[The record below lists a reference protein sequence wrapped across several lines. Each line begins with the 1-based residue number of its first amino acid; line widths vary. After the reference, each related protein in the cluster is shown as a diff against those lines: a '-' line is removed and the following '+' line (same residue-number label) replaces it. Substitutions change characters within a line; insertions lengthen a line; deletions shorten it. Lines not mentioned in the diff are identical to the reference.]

1 MWLKHSEAI
10 DMINNIARQD
20 SPLQVIKQELIDVL
34 SMTDKDSYWQVLDG
48 VISSYNQA
56 TWFVEKRNLGFASPL
71 VHSFIEW
78 GNDTSY
84 DNWENKRKD
93 QRKHHKENQGNQDKN
108 AGIVTLV
115 REKDSTWNYS
125 VYRYQIK
132 SWWYPK
138 DVIRQYKLQIRWNTD
153 WIKITD
159 SKWKEYPQDTKFTK
173 WTNVYIKVPK
183 HKPLNLDYLSGL
195 DENTKEKIAIQEN
208 YIDRQKENRKD
219 TLEKFNKQHPMWE
232 DVEIS
237 FWIPVKEYEDI
248 EKTLASITT
257 NQTLDPKK
265 YEVVVLL
272 NRPNDKEEFDKATEE
287 KILKFILNHPEY
299 NIHLFKHTFNF
310 SGSANMWE
318 VYKLLWDTI
327 IHRNTQRKNIKW
339 MDMKKIRNLIVKR
352 WAADSTE
359 KHPDYLKHQLETYAD
374 DHGWKELVRLTWESR
389 IPKDLALA
397 YPLIEIDEFFQRYY
411 DLEYAHGDYLKRDV
425 WLWSYKARCYC
436 SVWGTPPVDVREDTI
451 FVRNVRNYV
460 KSHTKNVCMHYDSDF
475 IWATDG
481 STDRWIYSII
491 KWVPYCVRYNAARFD
506 SKDKTKKIEWNNWAI
521 KNKWKTETQRL
532 ELTTKNLER
541 DLSAF
546 YKQRYSMVS
555 DYPRRSEKYIK
566 YLSSHR
572 GVSNIE
578 KQRRLLD
585 NVINPIMVTVLSKP
599 DFMWLDSWDYE
610 LITKIDKKGNIV
622 PSIKFNESAITKIKQ
637 VQQQR
642 IADWYYDYRK

>member
-1 MWLKHSEAI
+1 MWLNHNEAI
-10 DMINNIARQD
+10 DRINSIVKQD

-34 SMTDKDSYWQVLDG
+34 SMTEKDSYQQVLNG
-48 VISSYNQA
+48 VISSYDKA
-56 TWFVEKRNLGFASPL
+56 TSYVEKKNLWFASPF

-78 GNDTSY
+78 ESGQQHDDGGDKEDNTGLNKDKDT
-84 DNWENKRKD
+84 
-93 QRKHHKENQGNQDKN
+93 GT
-108 AGIVTLV
+108 VTLI
-115 REKDSTWNYS
+115 RENDSTWKYL
-125 VYRYQIK
+125 VYRYTIK

-138 DVIRQYKLQIRWNTD
+138 DVIRKYKEQIWGKTD

-159 SKWKEYPQDTKFTK
+159 AKWKEYPQDIKFTK

-183 HKPLNLDYLSGL
+183 HKPLNLDYLDGL
-195 DENTKEKIAIQEN
+195 DEDTKEKITIQEN
-208 YIDRQKENRKD
+208 YIDGQKENRKT
-219 TLEKFNKQHPMWE
+219 TLEKFNKQHPMWK

-237 FWIPVKEYEDI
+237 FGIPVKEYKDI

-265 YEVVVLL
+265 YEVVILL

-287 KILKFILNHPEY
+287 KILKFMLNHPEY

-310 SGSANMWE
+310 PEWERANMWE

-352 WAADSTE
+352 WATDSTE

-374 DHGWKELVRLTWESR
+374 DYGWKELVRLTWESR

-411 DLEYAHGDYLKRDV
+411 DLEYAHGDQLKRDV

-436 SVWGTPPVDVREDTI
+436 SVWGTPPVKIKEDTT

-460 KSHTKNVCMHYDSDF
+460 ESHKKDICMHHDSDF

-491 KWVPYCVRYNAARFD
+491 KWVPYCVRYAVAKFD
-506 SKDKTKKIEWNNWAI
+506 GKDKTKKIGWNNWAI
-521 KNKWKTETQRL
+521 KNKWKPETQCL

-541 DLSAF
+541 DLSAL
-546 YKQRYSMVS
+546 YKQRFSMVCEDPKRSGKYTKFLAKNKDLS
-555 DYPRRSEKYIK
+555 D
-566 YLSSHR
+566 L
-572 GVSNIE
+572 E
-578 KQRRLLD
+578 KQKRLLN
-585 NVINPIMVTVLSKP
+585 NVINPIMISVLSKP
-599 DFMWLDSWDYE
+599 DFMWLDTWDYT
-610 LITKIDKKGNIV
+610 LRAKVDSKGNIT
-622 PSIKFNESAITKIKQ
+622 PSIKFNESAIAKILQ
-637 VQQQR
+637 AQQQR
-642 IADWYYDYRK
+642 KDNWYYDYRK